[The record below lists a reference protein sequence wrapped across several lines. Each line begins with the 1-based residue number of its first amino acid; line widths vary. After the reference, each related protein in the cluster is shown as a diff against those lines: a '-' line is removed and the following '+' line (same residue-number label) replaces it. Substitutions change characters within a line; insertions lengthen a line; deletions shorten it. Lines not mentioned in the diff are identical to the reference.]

1 MKPRLW
7 AVTAAVSLAAAIM
20 ALAVTPAVAQSRHA
34 LAHRA
39 PAVSITL
46 KYGYFG
52 NAAELNAYKQIVAL
66 YQKTHPN
73 VKISGEFADPAGF
86 LLKLP
91 VLFRSNS
98 APDVLN
104 VAESWIAPLDAQFH
118 PFADLRPYMA
128 KAHMSQ
134 DSFLKGTWPPTELN
148 GNIYAVPKLVYG
160 DAVAYNIDLFR
171 KYHVPFPKAGW
182 TTQDFLRDA
191 KALTHSSGS
200 NETWGVAEP
209 FGDMNVA
216 QLFGGRLFD
225 YKAGKM
231 LATDPKVE
239 RAVQFVMDLMLK
251 YKVMPA
257 ALVTPNTISPFLTGK
272 AAMDMTWVSYLQ
284 DSWTSQIGSRFKWA
298 IAPFPADWHGVL
310 QANYT
315 AISQASTNKAAAWQ
329 FVQWVSTNPSALKI
343 LGQFSSPTYL
353 PALKQWLAHPPAAW
367 ASVDRA
373 ATIAAV
379 PRSPYDYDGGVY
391 TEIWTRF
398 GTALQ
403 KMQRGAPVKQTLQS
417 FQQEGQQLIDRAQR

>member
-1 MKPRLW
+1 
-7 AVTAAVSLAAAIM
+7 
-20 ALAVTPAVAQSRHA
+20 
-34 LAHRA
+34 
-39 PAVSITL
+39 
-46 KYGYFG
+46 
-52 NAAELNAYKQIVAL
+52 
-66 YQKTHPN
+66 
-73 VKISGEFADPAGF
+73 
-86 LLKLP
+86 
-91 VLFRSNS
+91 
-98 APDVLN
+98 
-104 VAESWIAPLDAQFH
+104 
-118 PFADLRPYMA
+118 MA
-128 KAHMSQ
+128 KSHMSQ
-134 DSFLKGTWPPTELN
+134 DSFLKGTWPPTELD

-182 TTQDFLRDA
+182 TTKDFLRDA
-191 KALTHSSGS
+191 IALTHGSSS
-200 NETWGVAEP
+200 KEIWGVAEP
-209 FGDMNVA
+209 FYDMNIA
-216 QLFGGRLFD
+216 QLFGGQLFD
-225 YKAGKM
+225 YKKGKM
-231 LATDPKVE
+231 LATDPRVE
-239 RAVQFVMDLMLK
+239 RAVQFEMDLMLK

-257 ALVTPNTISPFLTGK
+257 AIVTPNTIDPFLTGK
-272 AAMDMTWVSYLQ
+272 AAMDMGWVSYDQ
-284 DSWTSQIGSRFKWA
+284 DFFTSEIGSRFKWG

-329 FVQWVSTNPSALKI
+329 FVQWVSTDPSALKI

-367 ASVDRA
+367 AHVDRA

-403 KMQRGAPVKQTLQS
+403 KMQRGASVKQTLQS